1 MKAIAILIPTRER
14 AHKVSAMHAQW
25 FEVTD
30 PAVATDCVLVLDE
43 DNAETY
49 PRLEGFRYIVLPS
62 AVAGARGMTAPLN
75 AAAAAVCEEYEF
87 LGFWGDD
94 HFPLTPGWN
103 KIMYDRLRA
112 QGPLA
117 MAYGNDLLAGE
128 GLATAVLMDAAYV
141 RELGH
146 MAHPSLQHLYVD
158 NYWMW
163 LARELGGLSYVPQVV
178 IEHRHCSAGKAPSD
192 DMYRALNSSEMFE
205 RDRAAYEALVN
216 GAFGKELAQL
226 RTYQESHSTS
236 L

>member
-14 AHKVSAMHAQW
+14 AHKISALHAQW
-25 FEVTD
+25 FKVTD
-30 PAVATDCVLVLDE
+30 PAPETECVIVLDE

-49 PRLEGFRYIVLPS
+49 PRLEGFRYVV
-62 AVAGARGMTAPLN
+62 VAGGKRGVTRPLN

-94 HFPLTPGWN
+94 HVPLTPGWN
-103 KIMYDRLRA
+103 RIMYDHLRA

-117 MAYGNDLLAGE
+117 MTYADDLLAGE
-128 GLATAVLMDAAYV
+128 TLATEILMDAAYV

-146 MAHPSLQHLYVD
+146 MAHPSLQHLYAD

-163 LARELGGLSYVPQVV
+163 LARQLGGLTYLPHVV
-178 IEHRHCSAGKAPSD
+178 IEHQHCSANKSPDD
-192 DMYRALNSSEMFE
+192 DMYRALNSSEMLQ
-205 RDRAAYEALVN
+205 RDRVAYEALVS
-216 GAFGKELAQL
+216 GAFDKELAQL
-226 RTYQESHSTS
+226 RTYQASHSTS